1 MANEKQK
8 DKNREE
14 VGIPEKDQRK
24 AKAMG
29 AGASFGKSVGKS
41 ERDEQNLRH
50 DPMQP
55 ESVGQGGGI
64 QGTGQRNPTPN
75 KGKGAKDI
83 KSGARDETRSRKG
96 PDQDE
101 Y

>member
-8 DKNREE
+8 EKNREE

-29 AGASFGKSVGKS
+29 AGASFGKS
-41 ERDEQNLRH
+41 ERDEQNLRQ

-55 ESVGQGGGI
+55 ESAGQGGGI

-75 KGKGAKDI
+75 KGKGAQDV

-96 PDQDE
+96 ADQDE
-101 Y
+101 SE